1 MILDATRP
9 PLPIGW
15 PLLPLPDE
23 HGRIDYPDL
32 AESVRQG
39 LEVILS
45 TRPGEQLM
53 RPTYGAGL
61 VDFIGQP
68 DTVTTRRRIHDRV
81 TESIGRYEPRV
92 EVSRVDV
99 DALPGRTGH
108 LRVEIAYRIRRTG
121 KAHTLGVNLEME
133 AQKK

>member
-1 MILDATRP
+1 MILDPTRP
-9 PLPIGW
+9 PPPIGW
-15 PLLPLPDE
+15 PLMPLPDE
-23 HGRIDYPDL
+23 HGQIDYPDL

-39 LEVILS
+39 LEIILS

-61 VDFIGQP
+61 IDFIGES
-68 DTVTTRRRIHDRV
+68 DTVSTRRRIHDRV

-92 EVSRVDV
+92 EVNRVDV
-99 DALPGRTGH
+99 DALPGQSGH

-121 KAHTLGVNLEME
+121 QSRTLGVNLEME
-133 AQKK
+133 A